1 MNKRFPEKKSEKES
15 GHTPVLFTESID
27 ALNINP
33 KGIYV
38 DGTLGGAGHAEAIV
52 EKLGKQ
58 GTFIG
63 IDVDIDAIKRAQ
75 TRLESYPCHKYF
87 MHDNFRNLDS
97 ILSKVDI
104 KSVSGILLDLGWS
117 SFQINDASRGLSF
130 VNDGPLDMNLSKGLD
145 TERVTAHEIIN
156 SWEESTLA
164 DIFYGYGD
172 EVKARVIARHI
183 VSVRKAQPITTTHQ
197 LAQVVIEALFPKK
210 VATNKDAYFK
220 IHPATKVFQA
230 LRIAVN
236 DELQTVTD
244 TIHVGIEKLATGGR
258 FAIITFHSGEDRI
271 VKHLFKSYVD
281 QGIIQLVT
289 KKPIS
294 PTDEEVR
301 ANPRARSSKLRII
314 EKI

>member
-1 MNKRFPEKKSEKES
+1 MNRILSEKNEEKES
-15 GHTPVLFTESID
+15 IHIPVLFAESID

-52 EKLGKQ
+52 GKLEKS

-75 TRLESYPCHKYF
+75 TRLESYPCQKYF
-87 MHDNFRNLDS
+87 IHDNFRNLDS
-97 ILSKVDI
+97 ILSKI
-104 KSVSGILLDLGWS
+104 KIESVSGILLDLGWS
-117 SFQINDASRGLSF
+117 SFQIDDASRGLSF
-130 VNDGPLDMNLSKGLD
+130 INDGPLDMNLSKGLD
-145 TERVTAHEIIN
+145 AERVTAYEIIN

-183 VSVRKAQPITTTHQ
+183 VSVRKAQPIATTHQ

-210 VATNKDAYFK
+210 VASNKDAYFK

-244 TIHVGIEKLATGGR
+244 AIHVGISKLKNGGR

-281 QGIIQLVT
+281 EGKIKLIT
-289 KKPIS
+289 KKPLS

-314 EKI
+314 EKL